1 VIQLG
6 DDSTIAVSNRVE
18 DTMGAEAAELST
30 PNGLWG
36 VETWRVALT
45 HRAHLGQCPGMSPE
59 RRASVSRMSW
69 VPSVHGFRPTKQ
81 SAAEEEP
88 RSKRA

>member
-1 VIQLG
+1 V
-6 DDSTIAVSNRVE
+6 
-18 DTMGAEAAELST
+18 MGAEVAELFYAQRA
-30 PNGLWG
+30 LG

-45 HRAHLGQCPGMSPE
+45 HRARLGRCPGMSPV

-81 SAAEEEP
+81 SAAEKEP